1 MISKYVHI
9 GMTSGS
15 GSKKGPMSNNGT
27 YSTSPRPLKALSL
40 FTGAG
45 GMDIGLERAGFSPLI
60 FLDNDSAVQSAIRIN
75 RPAWSLWSDG
85 DVVAASKTLGPK
97 DIGLAE
103 GELDLIS
110 AAPPCQPFSAAAQ
123 WASEGRRG
131 MGDKRSNTVHALLNV
146 VSSFLPRVVLLE
158 NVQGFVRGNNS
169 GLPTIEKHLQRL
181 QQQTNVKYDLNVRI
195 LNAADFG
202 VPQNRRRAIVVITRG
217 DVERKWEWPEP
228 MHRDNPMTAWDALSD
243 LHEEVLPIAHGAWTD
258 LLPSIPE
265 GWNYQWFT
273 SKGGGAELFGYRTR
287 YWSFLLK
294 LAKGKPAWTLAATPG
309 PAAGPFHWEN
319 RPLSPREQ
327 LRLQS
332 FPDGWLLEGD
342 LRVQTRLIG
351 NATPPLLAEILGME
365 VRRILGYDPSS
376 ECPTLLMQRTNLP
389 TYPSEI
395 LPLPDRFRYMVGT
408 KAAHQGSGRG
418 PSPRPV
424 VSESRK

>member
-1 MISKYVHI
+1 
-9 GMTSGS
+9 
-15 GSKKGPMSNNGT
+15 MSSNGV

-45 GMDIGLERAGFSPLI
+45 GMDIGLERAGFSPLV
-60 FLDNDSAVQSAIRIN
+60 FLDNDPAVQAAIRIN
-75 RPAWSLWSDG
+75 RPTWPLWSDG
-85 DVVAASKTLGPK
+85 DVVAASETLGPE

-131 MGDKRSNTVHALLNV
+131 MEDKRSNTVHALLNL
-146 VSSFLPRVVLLE
+146 VSSFLPRVVLIE
-158 NVQGFVRGNNS
+158 NVQGFVRGENS

-181 QQQTNVKYDLNVRI
+181 QQQTSVKYDLNVRI

-202 VPQNRRRAIVVITRG
+202 VPQNRRRAIVVMTRG
-217 DVERKWEWPEP
+217 DLERKWEWPEP
-228 MHRDNPMTAWDALSD
+228 MHRDDPMTAWDALSD
-243 LHEEVLPIAHGAWTD
+243 LHEEVLPIAHGTWTD

-273 SKGGGAELFGYRTR
+273 SKGGGEELFGYRTR

-294 LAKGKPAWTLAATPG
+294 LAKDKPAWTLAATPG

-351 NATPPLLAEILGME
+351 NATPPLLAEVLGME
-365 VRRILGYDPSS
+365 LRRVLGYDPTLG
-376 ECPTLLMQRTNLP
+376 CPTLLMQRTNPP
-389 TYPSEI
+389 TYPSEV
-395 LPLPDRFRYMVGT
+395 LPLPDRFRYMVGA

-418 PSPRPV
+418 PSPRPI
-424 VSESRK
+424 VSEFRK